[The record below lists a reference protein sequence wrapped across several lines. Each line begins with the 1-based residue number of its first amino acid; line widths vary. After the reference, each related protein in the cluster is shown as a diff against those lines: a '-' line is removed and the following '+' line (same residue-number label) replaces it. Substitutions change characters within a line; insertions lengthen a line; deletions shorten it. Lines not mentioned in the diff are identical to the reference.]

1 MNIVYIDSGQR
12 GAVLIVGL
20 IFLVVMS
27 IMGLTAM
34 QNVTLQERLTG
45 NTLDRFRAAQEAE
58 ISLLIAEKTVED
70 TTFSSDSD
78 YFNDSLDAI
87 NYADPQFWAT
97 CNDISIDKESRCES
111 LGGGNAVAKYQDT
124 SEVGT
129 YLITVRGQGIGR
141 GQVMLQSRYQ
151 GRLKEQD

>member
-1 MNIVYIDSGQR
+1 MNTTFIYSDQR

-58 ISLLIAEKTVED
+58 ISLLIAEKIVED
-70 TTFSSDSD
+70 INFSTAND
-78 YFNDSLDAI
+78 YFNSSTSAA
-87 NYADPQFWAT
+87 NYTNPLLWAT
-97 CNDISIDKESRCES
+97 CNDITIAVENRCQS
-111 LGGGNAVAKYQDT
+111 LGGGSAVAKYQDT
-124 SEVGT
+124 PQIDT

-151 GRLKEQD
+151 GKLKEQD